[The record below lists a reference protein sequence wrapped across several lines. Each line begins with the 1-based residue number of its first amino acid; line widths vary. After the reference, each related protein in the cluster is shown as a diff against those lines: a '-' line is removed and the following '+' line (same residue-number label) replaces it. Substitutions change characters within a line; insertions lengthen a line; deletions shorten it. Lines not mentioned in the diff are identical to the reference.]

1 MYATPE
7 EGSRSIEQNLPGL
20 LGHLLHMRNSNFA
33 MPAVRLLKQ
42 QINLVL
48 PASDTANHGLPNFL
62 RRAQTLCT
70 PEHD

>member
-1 MYATPE
+1 MYTTPE
-7 EGSRSIEQNLPGL
+7 EGSRRIEQNLPGF
-20 LGHLLHMRNSNFA
+20 LGHLLHTNSNFA
-33 MPAVRLLKQ
+33 VPAVRLLEQ

-62 RRAQTLCT
+62 RKAQTLCT

>member
-1 MYATPE
+1 MYTTPE

-20 LGHLLHMRNSNFA
+20 PGHFLHRNSNSA
-33 MPAVRLLKQ
+33 VPAVRLLEQ

-62 RRAQTLCT
+62 RRVQTLCT